1 MKYSK
6 KQISKAGNLMLSSK
20 DYTEVANS
28 IKIINEW
35 RSSHLVPL
43 KNLNKLIVKQLKENS
58 IQAVFSSQRLKRLTS
73 IEYKLDLNPKMG
85 LGNMQDIGGLRFVF
99 RTVNDL
105 NKVLMILKNSSFE
118 GFTLDK
124 INNYIEEPKESG
136 YRSIHLIYIYHSD
149 DPIYDGLKIELQ
161 IRTKLQHNW
170 ATAVETAGLYTKTSL
185 KSSQGST
192 VWLSFFKITSSLF
205 AIKEKLPVMKEHR
218 DFTMEQL
225 MVMCYTLNQK
235 EKISSVLSALRVTVE
250 SIKKTKLDKEYHIIH
265 IDFAN
270 SIVKINSYNKNEAE
284 RASVQYSELEKT
296 VVDGKDAV
304 VFVLVSSI
312 KDLQNAYP
320 SYFLDTSEFINALN
334 KIGENCKLLKL
345 V

>member
-6 KQISKAGNLMLSSK
+6 KQITKAGNTMISSK
-20 DYTEVANS
+20 DTEEVAVA
-28 IKIINEW
+28 IKMVNEW
-35 RSSHLVPL
+35 RSSHLLPL
-43 KNLNKLIVKQLKENS
+43 NYLNKLIVKKLKENS

-85 LGNMQDIGGLRFVF
+85 LGNMQDVGGLRFVF
-99 RTVNDL
+99 RTVYDL
-105 NKVLMILKNSSFE
+105 NKVFKILSCSIFE
-118 GFTLDK
+118 EFTLDK

-136 YRSIHLIYIYHSD
+136 YRSIHLIYTYHSD

-170 ATAVETAGLYTKTSL
+170 ATAVETAGLFTKTSL
-185 KSSQGST
+185 KSSQGSDT
-192 VWLSFFKITSSLF
+192 WLDFFKVVSSLF
-205 AIKEKLPVMKEHR
+205 AIKETSPVMKEHR
-218 DFTMEQL
+218 EYKMEQL
-225 MVMCYTLNQK
+225 MAMCYQLNQK
-235 EKISSVLSALRVTVE
+235 EKISDILKALRVTVE
-250 SIKKTKLDKEYHIIH
+250 SIKQTRLNKEYHIIH
-265 IDFAN
+265 IDF
-270 SIVKINSYNKNEAE
+270 IGCVVKINSYNKNEE
-284 RASVQYSELEKT
+284 SIASAYYSELEKA

-312 KDLQNAYP
+312 KDLQSAYP

-334 KIGENCKLLKL
+334 KVYENCRLLNL